1 MRVKYLHE
9 VKYKARE
16 NNVDL
21 QLAGKKAL
29 VTGSSSGIGE
39 AIVKLLA
46 AEGVTVV
53 VHGRDE
59 SRANTVAEAIRAR
72 GGKAEV
78 ALGDLTTDD
87 GADAVATAALA
98 SGPVDILVN
107 NAGAVPFISWTE
119 TTPTDWAEIYNQNV
133 ISGVRMI
140 QRLVPQMRERHWGRV
155 IQIGGGLSQ
164 QPHAGMPHYNATLA
178 ARHNLAVSLARE
190 LKDTG
195 VTSNVVSPGA
205 ILTEQA
211 RGRFIHMAQAQ
222 GWGETLEEMEANATR
237 AIAPNDVG
245 RLGRPE
251 EIASAVAYLASPLAA
266 YVSGATIRV
275 DGGTIRSAF

>member
-1 MRVKYLHE
+1 M
-9 VKYKARE
+9 
-16 NNVDL
+16 DL
-21 QLAGKKAL
+21 KLAGKRAL

-46 AEGVTVV
+46 VEGVAVV

-59 SRANTVAEAIRAR
+59 SRANAVAEAIRAE

-78 ALGDLTTDD
+78 ALGDLSTDA
-87 GADAVATAALA
+87 GADAVAVVALTG
-98 SGPVDILVN
+98 GPIDILVN
-107 NAGAVPFISWTE
+107 NAGVIPRHS
-119 TTPTDWAEIYNQNV
+119 WAEATAEIWAQTYNSNV

-164 QPHAGMPHYNATLA
+164 QPQAGGPNYNASLA

-205 ILTEQA
+205 VLASEAARVQLT
-211 RGRFIHMAQAQ
+211 HMAQAY
-222 GWGETLEEMEANATR
+222 GWGETWEEMERNATQ

-245 RLGRPE
+245 RFGRPE
-251 EIASAVAYLASPLAA
+251 EIAAAVAYLASPIAD
-266 YVSGATIRV
+266 YVSGAAIRV

>member
-1 MRVKYLHE
+1 M
-9 VKYKARE
+9 
-16 NNVDL
+16 DL
-21 QLAGKKAL
+21 RLAGKRAL

-39 AIVKLLA
+39 AIVRLLA
-46 AEGVTVV
+46 AEGVAVV

-59 SRANTVAEAIRAR
+59 SRANAVAEAIRAK

-78 ALGDLTTDD
+78 ALGDLTTDA
-87 GADAVATAALA
+87 GADAVAVAALA
-98 SGPVDILVN
+98 GGPLDILVN
-107 NAGAVPFISWTE
+107 NAGAVGFFLSWTE
-119 TTPTDWAEIYNQNV
+119 ATVADWAQTYNTNV

-140 QRLVPQMRERHWGRV
+140 QRLVSQMRERHWGRV

-164 QPHAGMPHYNATLA
+164 QSQAGGPYYNASLA

-195 VTSNVVSPGA
+195 VTSNIVAPGA
-205 ILTEQA
+205 VLVENVRATLTRMAPA
-211 RGRFIHMAQAQ
+211 R
-222 GWGETLEEMEANATR
+222 GWGETWEEIEHNATQ

-245 RLGRPE
+245 RFARPE
-251 EIASAVAYLASPLAA
+251 EIAAAVAYLASPIAD

-275 DGGTIRSAF
+275 DGGTTRSVF